1 MHATAAYSEPV
12 YIVRLPPLPSS
23 VATARE
29 HVEGLCHKFGVDSFA
44 PVQVVSELAGNAV
57 EHAGMCGGIEVW
69 VSVDPG
75 YLWIEVVDFA
85 PEFVPD
91 LDQVRDPGEERERGR
106 GLLIARTLAERVET
120 LVMADRKALC
130 ACFPVPV

>member
-12 YIVRLPPLPSS
+12 YIVRLPSVPSS
-23 VATARE
+23 VAAARE
-29 HVEGLCHKFGVDSFA
+29 HVEALCHKFGLDSFA

-69 VSVDPG
+69 VSVDPAH
-75 YLWIEVVDFA
+75 LWIEVIDFA

-91 LDQVRDPGEERERGR
+91 LAGVHDPGDEQERGR

-120 LVMADRKALC
+120 LVMGDRKALC
-130 ACFPVPV
+130 ACFPV

>member
-12 YIVRLPPLPSS
+12 YIVRLPPAPTS
-23 VATARE
+23 VAMARD
-29 HVEGLCHKFGVDSFA
+29 HVETLCHKFGVDSFG

-69 VSVDPG
+69 VSVGPG
-75 YLWIEVVDFA
+75 VLWIEVVDFA

-91 LDQVRDPGEERERGR
+91 LTGLHEPGDEQERGR
-106 GLLIARTLAERVET
+106 GLLIAQTLASRVEA
-120 LVMADRKALC
+120 LVLGDRKALC
-130 ACFPVPV
+130 ACFPVPA

>member
-12 YIVRLPPLPSS
+12 YIVRLPSVPSS

-29 HVEGLCHKFGVDSFA
+29 HVEALCRKFGLDSFG

-57 EHAGMCGGIEVW
+57 EHAGMCGGLEVW
-69 VSVDPG
+69 VSVGPG

-91 LDQVRDPGEERERGR
+91 LDHVQEPDDEQERGR
-106 GLLIARTLAERVET
+106 GLLIARTLAERIEA
-120 LVMADRKALC
+120 LVLGDRKALC